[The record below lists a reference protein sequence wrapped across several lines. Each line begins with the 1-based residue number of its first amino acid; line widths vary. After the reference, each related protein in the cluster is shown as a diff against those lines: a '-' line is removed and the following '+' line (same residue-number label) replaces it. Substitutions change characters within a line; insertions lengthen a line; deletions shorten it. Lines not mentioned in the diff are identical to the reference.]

1 WRRSKLLH
9 LVVQQ
14 SSRHCCLSIG
24 YIGPDG
30 ERKHRGYGSQ
40 STRHNGG
47 SDHYFNQCESTIR
60 QRVIRLGL
68 EKGRAS
74 QTLKRCHAEINTVT
88 SRPLPKGEGRFYSAV
103 ISFGRVIVKRVP
115 SPSALCTSIRP
126 LCARTIFCTNDKPR
140 PVPCVLVVKKGRNI
154 FENTLWGM
162 PRPSSSIE
170 IRM

>member
-74 QTLKRCHAEINTVT
+74 ETLKRCHAEINTVT
-88 SRPLPKGEGRFYSAV
+88 VSPPNYLRLRAAALALRGAPTVQHFDIAGGHRRHRPPLQLRPTPFTEQLL
-103 ISFGRVIVKRVP
+103 
-115 SPSALCTSIRP
+115 AL
-126 LCARTIFCTNDKPR
+126 
-140 PVPCVLVVKKGRNI
+140 G
-154 FENTLWGM
+154 
-162 PRPSSSIE
+162 
-170 IRM
+170 